1 MLKYIW
7 LIPLLPAL
15 GALIQ
20 LLAGR
25 KLSNKAVSAV
35 SVGLPGVSFLW
46 ALGCFLEFLRLPGDV
61 HVFSKVIYSW
71 LPAGAFR
78 WPTARWAI

>member
-1 MLKYIW
+1 MLEYIW

-20 LLAGR
+20 LLVGR

-46 ALGCFLEFLRLPGDV
+46 ALGCFFEFL
-61 HVFSKVIYSW
+61 K
-71 LPAGAFR
+71 LPARCPRLQQSYLLMAAGRSFPAG
-78 WPTARWAI
+78 